1 MTLGGPVGETSATI
15 IYGNTYANFDFYH
28 IKLNTNGK
36 FPQNVSVTIQFIFWL
51 KIERLT
57 P

>member
-1 MTLGGPVGETSATI
+1 MTLGGPAGETSATI
-15 IYGNTYANFDFYH
+15 IYANTYAKFDFYH

-36 FPQNVSVTIQFIFWL
+36 FPLFSLKQN
-51 KIERLT
+51 RLT